1 LGVQVYAVEVDAE
14 TDDVEIIRSAAVG
27 GGQCRALYQS
37 ADLASLTHGWIA
49 QGVSQAL
56 LERASEYR
64 REG

>member
-1 LGVQVYAVEVDAE
+1 MDAE

-27 GGQCRALYQS
+27 GGQYRALYHS

-56 LERASEYR
+56 LESIGVST
-64 REG
+64 EG

>member
-1 LGVQVYAVEVDAE
+1 LGVQVCAVEVDAE
-14 TDDVEIIRSAAVG
+14 TDDVEIIRSAAV

-56 LERASEYR
+56 LESIRVST
-64 REG
+64 EG